1 VLSVGGGA
9 SEHFDSD
16 AECLRAF
23 EAAAGEFGEPE
34 AAAEHLERRGYGRV
48 AMSATFARP
57 AGQPGFS
64 APPGIEVELLE
75 GDSMVEAFGNVLA
88 PAYHLDRNGDG
99 FIFGL
104 PGRREWRTYLAA
116 DENGPIAAAAM
127 MMHVGRPQ
135 LAFAGSLPG
144 CRRRGGHMALLHRQ
158 IEDGIAWRAG
168 EVFAIT
174 DEEPGFPEVISP
186 GARNLLRAGFRLVDV
201 RSVWRPPE
209 ELIAQVLARSSMGG
223 QSRRSPAL
231 KLQPATFASNQ
242 ENSCSGERGGRLSG
256 TYVVPRDEPYA
267 DRGALPA
274 DLPPPVS
281 VAQPPRRPVVLRR
294 GLDSE

>member
-48 AMSATFARP
+48 AMSATFPRP

-75 GDSMVEAFGNVLA
+75 GDSMVETFSNVLA

-158 IEDGIAWRAG
+158 TRRAERAG
-168 EVFAIT
+168 A
-174 DEEPGFPEVISP
+174 PG
-186 GARNLLRAGFRLVDV
+186 LRPRVDHRWLRPRRRSRL
-201 RSVWRPPE
+201 SST
-209 ELIAQVLARSSMGG
+209 SSMVRPTAKATTTTACTPA
-223 QSRRSPAL
+223 SECRRSH
-231 KLQPATFASNQ
+231 
-242 ENSCSGERGGRLSG
+242 
-256 TYVVPRDEPYA
+256 
-267 DRGALPA
+267 
-274 DLPPPVS
+274 PPPNKIRLKT
-281 VAQPPRRPVVLRR
+281 PR
-294 GLDSE
+294 EM